1 MRHPMSSGTP
11 VRGLLAWLTLLAVIL
26 GGCATTNHPQDAAI
40 TAQVKALLEQHPELR
55 VPNVVYVQTLH
66 RVVYL
71 TGQVSTDLQ
80 RQTAEAAARRV
91 AGRRV
96 VNNISLSYTGR

>member
-1 MRHPMSSGTP
+1 MSSGTR
-11 VRGLLAWLTLLAVIL
+11 VRGLLACLMPLAVTV
-26 GGCATTNHPQDAAI
+26 GACATYLPQDAAI
-40 TAQVKALLEQHPELR
+40 TAEVKALLEQHPELR
-55 VPNVVYVQTLH
+55 APNVVYVQTLH